1 MIAGPD
7 GVCGFTTKS
16 EGEAA
21 AFKRGRFKSTIS
33 TPFGTVGVG
42 ICYDSRRK
50 LFYDNVKNE
59 KLSLILFPHGAP
71 ADPKKP
77 NKERQENEQRCMKYV
92 EAFGVP
98 VVYVNSIG
106 KLEYMPGMMG
116 RLMKMSR
123 FRMNGM
129 SKIYANDLRE
139 ISSDMPEVVAAEVEV
154 SPKQR
159 AKDIRFYGNDILNSN
174 WIFRKMILEPD
185 TRMGIRRYEEGVG
198 RRKKDIIALILVMIP
213 AAFLIVAWGI
223 RIGLSI
229 NRDHF
234 LAGDDLYAGLMQT
247 SFALFGLSVFP
258 GILLSILGIVS
269 GKISGASQY
278 KVIGGLEV
286 IVEILV
292 ICSFFY
298 AGAHF

>member
-1 MIAGPD
+1 
-7 GVCGFTTKS
+7 
-16 EGEAA
+16 
-21 AFKRGRFKSTIS
+21 
-33 TPFGTVGVG
+33 
-42 ICYDSRRK
+42 
-50 LFYDNVKNE
+50 
-59 KLSLILFPHGAP
+59 
-71 ADPKKP
+71 
-77 NKERQENEQRCMKYV
+77 
-92 EAFGVP
+92 
-98 VVYVNSIG
+98 
-106 KLEYMPGMMG
+106 
-116 RLMKMSR
+116 
-123 FRMNGM
+123 MNGM

-198 RRKKDIIALILVMIP
+198 RRKKDIIALLLVMIP

-298 AGAHF
+298 AGTHF